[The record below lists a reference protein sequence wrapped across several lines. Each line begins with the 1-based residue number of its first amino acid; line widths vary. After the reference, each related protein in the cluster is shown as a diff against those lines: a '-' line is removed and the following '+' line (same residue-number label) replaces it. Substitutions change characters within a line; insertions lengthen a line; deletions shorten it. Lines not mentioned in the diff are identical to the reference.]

1 MAWVNALI
9 QGILLGGLYALFA
22 TGQALV
28 FGVMR
33 LDQPRSRRLHHPPG
47 VHLAGHGDAL
57 GFNPFYSIPITM
69 VIMFVVGY
77 ALQRGVLNRIVGSK
91 IAIGV
96 IVTFGISMV
105 IQNGLL
111 VAFTPDSQG
120 LDAGHD
126 REHEHPHQARTWPV
140 GWLPLIIFI
149 MAVVVI
155 AALQLFLDHTKLG
168 RAFRAIS
175 DDQEA
180 ARLVGIN
187 NRHIYAI
194 AMGVA
199 LAIIVIGGV
208 MMGIRTTFD
217 PLLGSQRLIFAFE
230 AVIIGGHGLGL
241 GDADRWRRP
250 GACPDPG
257 RRKLLGSSWAIF
269 AGHAV
274 FVLILVL
281 RPQGLL
287 AKTVL
292 VKQGGSQ

>member
-1 MAWVNALI
+1 MAWANALL

-28 FGVMR
+28 FGIMR
-33 LDQPRSRRLHHPPG
+33 LTN
-47 VHLAGHGDAL
+47 LAHGDFTILPAYISL
-57 GFNPFYSIPITM
+57 VMVSAFGFNPFYSIPITM

-111 VAFTPDSQG
+111 VVFSPDSQG
-120 LDAGHD
+120 LDAGPI
-126 REHEHPHQARTWPV
+126 ENMSVSIGENLAI

-155 AALQLFLDHTKLG
+155 AALQLFLDRTKMG

-180 ARLVGIN
+180 ARLMGIN

-194 AMGVA
+194 AMAVA

-230 AVIIGGHGLGL
+230 AVIIGGMGSGWGMLIGGIVLGL
-241 GDADRWRRP
+241 SQTL
-250 GACPDPG
+250 GAE
-257 RRKLLGSSWAIF
+257 LLGASWSIF

-292 VKQGGSQ
+292 TRPGASA